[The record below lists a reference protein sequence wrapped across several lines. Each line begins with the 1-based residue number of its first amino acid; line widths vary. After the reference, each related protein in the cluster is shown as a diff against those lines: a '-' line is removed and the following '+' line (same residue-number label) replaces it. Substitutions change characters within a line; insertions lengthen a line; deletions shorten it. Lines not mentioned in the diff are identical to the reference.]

1 MLNRRQ
7 LFVNNDSESFFIWG
21 ARQSGKSTLLKELYP
36 NSLVFDLLLS
46 DEYRRLL
53 NNPALFREK
62 ILFENPQLPIIVD
75 EIQKLPILLDEV
87 HWLIVNKGYQFILS
101 GSSPRKI
108 IKQGANLLG
117 GRALRYELYP
127 LSYSE
132 IPAFDLQKALNHGL
146 LPRHYLKQNPSA
158 LLEAYITNY
167 LEDEIVSETKIRN
180 IDIFSRFLN
189 KAAIS
194 NGEMINYTN
203 IARECGIS
211 SNSIKEYFQIL
222 QDTLIGNFVQ
232 PYQKNPKRRVV
243 GTPKFYFF
251 DIGVV
256 NQLLNRKNIS
266 PNSYEYG
273 AAFEHFIYH
282 ELRCYSHY
290 SGKKF
295 PITFWRT
302 SSQLEVDFIL
312 GDNEIAIEVKST
324 DNLQEKHAKNLIAFE
339 EEYTCKAK
347 YIVSHDEMNR
357 VQTNGVTILHW
368 RTFLDKLWAGN
379 VI

>member
-1 MLNRRQ
+1 MLDRRQ
-7 LFVNNDSESFFIWG
+7 IFIDNDGESFFVWG
-21 ARQSGKSTLLKELYP
+21 ARQSGKSTLLQQLYP

-46 DEYRRLL
+46 DEYRRYL
-53 NNPALFREK
+53 NNPELFREK
-62 ILFENPQLPIIVD
+62 ILLENPQQAIIVD

-87 HWLIVNKGYQFILS
+87 HWLIEKKGYQFILS

-117 GRALRYELYP
+117 GRAIRYNLYP

-132 IPAFDLQKALNHGL
+132 IPDFNLLHALNFGL
-146 LPRHYLKQNPSA
+146 LPKHYLKANPA
-158 LLEAYITNY
+158 KLLEAYIHNY

-180 IDIFSRFLN
+180 LDIFSRFLT
-189 KAAIS
+189 KAALS

-203 IARECGIS
+203 IATDCGIS

-222 QDTLIGNFVQ
+222 EDTLIGNYVQ
-232 PYQKNPKRRVV
+232 PFQKKPKRRVV
-243 GTPKFYFF
+243 STPKFYFF

-256 NQLLNRKNIS
+256 NQLLNRRNIQ
-266 PNSYEYG
+266 PGSYDYG

-290 SGKKF
+290 SGKHF
-295 PITFWRT
+295 AITFWRT

-312 GDNEIAIEVKST
+312 GDHEVAIEVKST
-324 DNLQEKHAKNLIAFE
+324 DTVSPKHAKNLIAFE

-347 YIVSHDEMNR
+347 YVVSHDKINR
-357 VQTNGVTILHW
+357 VHANEILMLHW
-368 RTFLDKLWAGN
+368 QSFLDKLWRAE